1 MGNRLTQ
8 PAQPEA
14 AMARSASNDAHAR
27 QLDLIFDMTTQLLAT
42 QTLNERLLLALDTV
56 TADLGY
62 PSAAIALIDP
72 QTATLRMRMAVG
84 FADNSA
90 VEAVEMP
97 LDSGAVVVSVVH
109 DGRPAWITRKA
120 NGGTPFLGPFL
131 NDIDLLALP
140 LFGGH
145 WLADT
150 LEGDFAR
157 KLASD
162 SGKYWAPE
170 SMCLGALYIGADED
184 RFDPLALGLLTRLAD
199 RIGVCI
205 AAAIQTERMLGTVRK
220 LQRERQWVESIM
232 KSVADPIVLTNLDN
246 EILLQNQRAEELFSG
261 SSNAS
266 EGKRRALK
274 MNDLLFSAYLSSAAV
289 SSTEIIGRDLTLV
302 DPIEGSDIH
311 FEVISTSAVNAHG
324 ERIGLVSI
332 FRDVTDLRQANEEL
346 ARNYVKLQQAEVEAR
361 RERDRLD
368 LIIENVGHPVVVTDA
383 NGNFIL
389 FNRRAELLFQQ
400 EEVTKR
406 PTSLLLQQADPFT
419 SRRLAAV
426 RANSVKLT
434 SFISGLASETRTGRQ
449 AEIELIDPKTN
460 QSLPMEIA
468 SVEVPDAK
476 GQVTAVVS
484 ILHDLSEIRELER
497 RRVEQQ
503 LFESEKLAAV
513 GRLAA
518 SIAHEVNNPLEAIK
532 NSLYL
537 LKSIK
542 DSESSARFLEIAR
555 KETERV
561 SHIIRQMLGFARRS
575 GGAEWVNINQ
585 LLEETLV
592 LVDKKMQQSAIKI
605 VCDFDSKLRP
615 VHARSDQLKQ
625 VFLNLVLNAQ
635 QAIEREGR
643 ITIRT
648 SSYTSPLQPSVSIE
662 ISDTGIGIKPDD
674 LERIFEPFFSTRK
687 KGGTG
692 LGLWVTQDLV
702 RHHGGRIEVTSGEGK
717 GTTFQ
722 IILPIDSPAMEE
734 DQQS

>member
-1 MGNRLTQ
+1 
-8 PAQPEA
+8 
-14 AMARSASNDAHAR
+14 
-27 QLDLIFDMTTQLLAT
+27 MTTQLLAT
-42 QTLNERLLLALDTV
+42 QGLNERLLLALDTV

-62 PSAAIALIDP
+62 PCAAIALIDN
-72 QTATLRMRMAVG
+72 QTATLRMRMSVG
-84 FADNSA
+84 FPDNRA
-90 VEAVEMP
+90 VEAIEMP
-97 LDSGAVVVSVVH
+97 LDSGAITVSVVH
-109 DGRPAWITRKA
+109 DGRPAWITKEA
-120 NGGTPFLGPFL
+120 NDGAPFLGPFL
-131 NDIDLLALP
+131 GNIDLLALP
-140 LFGGH
+140 LFGGQ
-145 WLADT
+145 WLSDSV
-150 LEGDFAR
+150 EGEFAR
-157 KLASD
+157 KSAGD
-162 SGKYWAPE
+162 SKYWAPE
-170 SMCLGALYIGADED
+170 SMCLGALYIGAHED
-184 RFDPLALGLLTRLAD
+184 KFDPLALGLLTRLAD
-199 RIGVCI
+199 HIGVCI

-289 SSTEIIGRDLTLV
+289 SSTEVIGRDLTLV

-311 FEVISTSAVNAHG
+311 FEVISTPAVNVQG
-324 ERIGLVSI
+324 ERIGLVSV
-332 FRDVTDLRQANEEL
+332 FRDVTDLREANEEL

-400 EEVTKR
+400 EDVTKR
-406 PTSLLLQQADPFT
+406 PTSLLLQQADPST

-449 AEIELIDPKTN
+449 AEIELIDPETN

-537 LKSIK
+537 LRSNT
-542 DSESSARFLEIAR
+542 DAESTARFLEIAR

-575 GGAEWVNINQ
+575 GGAEWVSINQ

-592 LVDKKMQQSAIKI
+592 LVDKKMRQSGIKVI
-605 VCDFDSKLRP
+605 CDFNSSLP
-615 VHARSDQLKQ
+615 SVHARPDQLKQ
-625 VFLNLVLNAQ
+625 VFLNLILNAQ

-648 SSYTSPLQPSVSIE
+648 SHYTSPLQPSVSIE
-662 ISDTGIGIKPDD
+662 ISDTGIGINQDD

-702 RHHGGRIEVTSGEGK
+702 RHHGGRIEVTSEGGK

-722 IILPIDSPAMEE
+722 IILPIDSPALDE
-734 DQQS
+734 DEQE